1 MNKQETTIPEDLDA
15 SFNVTVDDYIGCFVS
30 RAKDL
35 ISKSEKLH
43 VVRQI
48 ACITSCYNIHEI
60 KAAFGI
66 SSIVDI
72 FTFNRFLYENVVRP
86 YRHFLTLKVSDYEEL
101 TTCGIDD
108 TIILS
113 KILFDKFPNL
123 YTLIKSRYPY
133 IFIVGYKNNTP
144 YVDACLDKLKE
155 AGVVVGI
162 INRP

>member
-1 MNKQETTIPEDLDA
+1 MNKQETTMPEDLDE
-15 SFNVTVDDYIGCFVS
+15 SFNVTVDDYIACFVS
-30 RAKDL
+30 RAKAL
-35 ISKSEKLH
+35 ISKSAKLR

-60 KAAFGI
+60 KAVFGT

-72 FTFNRFLYENVVRP
+72 FTFNGFLYENVVRP
-86 YRHFLTLKVSDYEEL
+86 YRHFLTLKESDYNEL
-101 TTCGIDD
+101 TTCGVDD

-144 YVDACLDKLKE
+144 YVDDCLAKLKE